1 MSKPTA
7 KKLQRQLWETM
18 QELRSGDITPK
29 RANAL
34 ARQAR
39 MLLYSVRI
47 QMKIADMVRAELP
60 KSARKFGGVDAAE
73 EPPMPGQPTKEM
85 NDGR

>member
-7 KKLQRQLWETM
+7 KKLQRQLWETI
-18 QELRSGDITPK
+18 QELRSGDVTPK

-47 QMKIADMVRAELP
+47 QMKIADMTRTELP
-60 KSARKFGGVDAAE
+60 TSARRFGGVDDEQNLPAE
-73 EPPMPGQPTKEM
+73 ETST
-85 NDGR
+85 